1 MKRAI
6 YSVVLMLIAVLL
18 WQCARERVEPVS
30 SGMAK
35 ELALLP
41 PSTSGL
47 AYLNLEKMRQS
58 PFYEMMQDSLRN
70 HMRQHRE
77 FDDFQEATGFDI
89 REDVN
94 EVYVAFDPDPRHRQG
109 DFLMVAIANYDPQ
122 KLADYIK
129 DRDEEGKLSTENY
142 NDFELYRIGD
152 KDYVFCFAS
161 ANYMVGGKEE
171 MVTAWLDNFKNGKG
185 DAAAGKEIMERI
197 KQVKYKNG
205 GWFLM
210 NTAHLM
216 DKIMDEMGDQEH
228 MQEHMRRF
236 DALRSVQNVHMS
248 MDVNNEIKFDGAG
261 KFSDAEKAQLFH
273 DAIKGALATVKLSLS
288 GDRDAVDVINKIHIK
303 TDHENVR
310 IDGKMTRD
318 DVEKII
324 NHRRALAVR

>member
-1 MKRAI
+1 MMKRAI
-6 YSVVLMLIAVLL
+6 YFVVLMLIAITL

-30 SGMAK
+30 SDMAK
-35 ELALLP
+35 ELAMLP
-41 PSTSGL
+41 QSTSGL
-47 AYLNLEKMRQS
+47 AYLNLEKMRRS
-58 PFYEMMQDSLRN
+58 PFYEMMQDSLRKQ
-70 HMRQHRE
+70 MRHHRE
-77 FDDFQEATGFDI
+77 LDEFQEATNFDI
-89 REDVN
+89 RKDVN
-94 EVYVAFDPDPRHRQG
+94 EVYVAFDPNPSHYEG

-122 KLADYIK
+122 KLTDYIMDK
-129 DRDEEGKLSTENY
+129 DEEHKLSKENY

-161 ANYMVGGKEE
+161 ANYMVGGKEG
-171 MVTAWLDNFKNGKG
+171 MVTTWLDNFKNGKS
-185 DAAAGKEIMERI
+185 DAAASKEVMERV
-197 KQVKYKNG
+197 KQVKYKSS

-216 DKIMDEMGDQEH
+216 DKFMDEMGNPEQ
-228 MQEHMRRF
+228 MRKF
-236 DALRSVQNVHMS
+236 DALRSVENIHMS

-288 GDRDAVDVINKIHIK
+288 SDRDAVDVINKIHIK
-303 TDHENVR
+303 TDHESVR

-324 NHRRALAVR
+324 NHRRVLAAR